1 MSRFADETRDSGRA
15 VRWGACR
22 ETEGAPAYWPW
33 TQVLRAIPAPA
44 TGHDPVLR
52 PLLHPEEASVQ
63 PDRFLLFDAV
73 TNALAECARV
83 DGLVLVLDDLHRADE
98 ASLALLRFVTACL
111 HTAPLLLIGTY
122 RDTELSTDG
131 PLHRLV
137 VDFAGGDI
145 FELVELHGLDTDET
159 AALAARE
166 GAALSSA
173 EVVALHERTGGNP
186 FFVTE
191 LIRLAAHGGAGVP
204 GTVQAALRARL
215 GVLPDETR
223 QLLLVAAVAGRDL
236 DPQLLAAASGRRE
249 HDIHAMLAEAV
260 AGRIVE
266 PHPRRPGQY
275 RFCHALVQETLYSGL
290 DATQCRRLHGQIAAG
305 LDRLVGSD
313 PGSAAD
319 VAHHATH
326 AITDAPSRERAR
338 VLALR
343 AGSFAEGRLADED
356 AVVWY
361 TEALALGPAEDDGR
375 IELLLGT
382 GRCAGRCGDAQVAR
396 RAFEQAWTAA
406 REQECPGGLVAAAL
420 GLGEVVVSAGTV
432 DDGLIRMLERTLVV
446 LGEADPR
453 GSARLTARLA
463 MELYWS
469 PALARSRDLAAEA
482 VSVARELNDRPTLAS
497 ALAARQFVL
506 RGPDDLAARIALGE
520 ELATLAV
527 QLDDDELELHAR
539 RMLIPDR
546 LQDDLAAA
554 DAELGALGALAERS
568 RRPIARW
575 YHTHFR
581 ATRAI
586 MSGNTDQAWR
596 LITESEA
603 LGHRIGAQPATLYAV
618 GQRFLLLRD
627 TGRVGDAEAETRREA
642 ARWPLLVIFRCMLT
656 LLLADLG
663 RVDETNALLDEL
675 TADGCAALPRDSLWL
690 AGVANLAE
698 AAAVMDSGEHAAA
711 LTPVLLPYAGHVV
724 MQGVVGWYGAV
735 DRYLALLAATIGN
748 WSEAETRFR
757 AALRV
762 HETWASPRLIE
773 ATLEEHAAML
783 RRRGRPGDRDR
794 AAHLHARTARRSPT
808 RPDGLTE
815 RENEI
820 LTLLAAGHSNKD
832 IARRLYLSV
841 HTVQRH
847 IANVYTKIGVHNR
860 AEATAYVL
868 HP

>member
-1 MSRFADETRDSGRA
+1 MSRFADETRDSGHA

-166 GAALSSA
+166 GTALSSA

-236 DPQLLAAASGRRE
+236 DPQLLAAASGRSE

-266 PHPRRPGQY
+266 PHPRGQGST
-275 RFCHALVQETLYSGL
+275 AS
-290 DATQCRRLHGQIAAG
+290 ATRWCRRRCTAGWMRPSAVGCTGRSPPGWTIWSAPTRAPPRMSPTMPRMRSRTRPVGNAHACSPSGPAHSPRVGWPTRMRSCGTPRRSPSAKQRTTVASSCCWVPVAVQDDVETRRSPAA
-305 LDRLVGSD
+305 RS
-313 PGSAAD
+313 
-319 VAHHATH
+319 
-326 AITDAPSRERAR
+326 SR
-338 VLALR
+338 
-343 AGSFAEGRLADED
+343 
-356 AVVWY
+356 
-361 TEALALGPAEDDGR
+361 LGPPS
-375 IELLLGT
+375 
-382 GRCAGRCGDAQVAR
+382 
-396 RAFEQAWTAA
+396 
-406 REQECPGGLVAAAL
+406 EQECPGGLVAAAL

-463 MELYWS
+463 MEL
-469 PALARSRDLAAEA
+469 
-482 VSVARELNDRPTLAS
+482 
-497 ALAARQFVL
+497 
-506 RGPDDLAARIALGE
+506 
-520 ELATLAV
+520 
-527 QLDDDELELHAR
+527 
-539 RMLIPDR
+539 
-546 LQDDLAAA
+546 
-554 DAELGALGALAERS
+554 
-568 RRPIARW
+568 
-575 YHTHFR
+575 
-581 ATRAI
+581 
-586 MSGNTDQAWR
+586 
-596 LITESEA
+596 
-603 LGHRIGAQPATLYAV
+603 
-618 GQRFLLLRD
+618 
-627 TGRVGDAEAETRREA
+627 
-642 ARWPLLVIFRCMLT
+642 
-656 LLLADLG
+656 
-663 RVDETNALLDEL
+663 
-675 TADGCAALPRDSLWL
+675 
-690 AGVANLAE
+690 
-698 AAAVMDSGEHAAA
+698 
-711 LTPVLLPYAGHVV
+711 PVLEPGAG
-724 MQGVVGWYGAV
+724 
-735 DRYLALLAATIGN
+735 
-748 WSEAETRFR
+748 
-757 AALRV
+757 
-762 HETWASPRLIE
+762 
-773 ATLEEHAAML
+773 
-783 RRRGRPGDRDR
+783 
-794 AAHLHARTARRSPT
+794 PT
-808 RPDGLTE
+808 P
-815 RENEI
+815 
-820 LTLLAAGHSNKD
+820 
-832 IARRLYLSV
+832 
-841 HTVQRH
+841 
-847 IANVYTKIGVHNR
+847 
-860 AEATAYVL
+860 
-868 HP
+868 